1 MTYGALVS
9 VFRSAAVHELL
20 MAKEGLPGAVL
31 LAAVA
36 LVPLDAAMGVLVLIS
51 ILGVEENLV
60 TEAARVL
67 LGSLSLGVS
76 LGRHVLPVSD
86 LTVVVSPQVDVE
98 VLA

>member
-1 MTYGALVS
+1 MES
-9 VFRSAAVHELL
+9 VFGFAAVHELL
-20 MAKEGLPGAVL
+20 MAEEGLLGAVL

-51 ILGVEENLV
+51 ILGVEKNLV

>member
-1 MTYGALVS
+1 MAEES
-9 VFRSAAVHELL
+9 LL
-20 MAKEGLPGAVL
+20 GAVL

-67 LGSLSLGVS
+67 LGSLPLGGVCI
-76 LGRHVLPVSD
+76 GRHVLAVSALPVM
-86 LTVVVSPQVDVE
+86 VSPQVDVE
-98 VLA
+98 VLAK

>member
-20 MAKEGLPGAVL
+20 MAEEGLLGAVL

-76 LGRHVLPVSD
+76 LGRHVLPVSA
-86 LTVVVSPQVDVE
+86 LPVMVSPQVDVE

>member
-76 LGRHVLPVSD
+76 LGRHVLAVSALPVM
-86 LTVVVSPQVDVE
+86 VSPQVDVE